1 MSQLRDTVLDEV
13 FASFIH
19 DRIVTPGD
27 GLIIFQGMQD
37 STAESIKSLE
47 GFDIA
52 WVERPSSGVG
62 SSWPTVPIL
71 PFGSWGATMTDC
83 ERSASA
89 LPPPTRRRNLRAT

>member
-1 MSQLRDTVLDEV
+1 MKSFAYHRLSELWEAVAAARGLAVL
-13 FASFIH
+13 H

-52 WVERPSSGVG
+52 WVEEAQTERAQSVIVTPHDPKGRIGTVG
-62 SSWPTVPIL
+62 QLEPTPEE
-71 PFGSWGATMTDC
+71 G
-83 ERSASA
+83 RH
-89 LPPPTRRRNLRAT
+89 R

>member
-1 MSQLRDTVLDEV
+1 VKSFAYHRLSELWEAVAAARGLAVL
-13 FASFIH
+13 H

-52 WVERPSSGVG
+52 WVEEAQTERAQSVIVTPHDPKGRIGTVG
-62 SSWPTVPIL
+62 QLEPTPEE
-71 PFGSWGATMTDC
+71 G
-83 ERSASA
+83 RH
-89 LPPPTRRRNLRAT
+89 R

>member
-1 MSQLRDTVLDEV
+1 LIESKIQKLGVGAHFQVL
-13 FASFIH
+13 H

-52 WVERPSSGVG
+52 WVEEAQTERAQSVIVTPHDPKGRIGTVG
-62 SSWPTVPIL
+62 QLEPTPEE
-71 PFGSWGATMTDC
+71 G
-83 ERSASA
+83 RH
-89 LPPPTRRRNLRAT
+89 R